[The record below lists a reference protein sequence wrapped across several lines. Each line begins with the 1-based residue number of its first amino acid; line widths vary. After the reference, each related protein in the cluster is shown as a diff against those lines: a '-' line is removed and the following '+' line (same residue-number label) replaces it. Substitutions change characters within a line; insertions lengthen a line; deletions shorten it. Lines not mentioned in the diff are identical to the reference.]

1 MPSYPLIRIVALV
14 LGFAVFPMLAEEPNA
29 VAIEA
34 VRRLKGADLSA
45 NPALKRAVDKMVDEV
60 RGQGVMVEL
69 IRDFD
74 LKDRVPQLVDYLRKH
89 PGDEA
94 ALDAVS
100 YIGVTDASALKE
112 ELQAAGVAAE
122 LIRTVGRSGR
132 TEWTTELVR
141 LLAAADRT
149 PAQREAAV
157 AALLTSESG
166 ADALLRLMGSNGLT
180 GTLAD
185 GAMQGLQAAR
195 WPKVREQVQK
205 LGRSGTISRREV
217 QLPKERVLQLEAD
230 PGRGAAV
237 FKRAATG
244 CIACHQVGQ
253 EGVEFGPNLGE
264 IGGKLGKEAL
274 YDAIADPSAG
284 ISFGYEAW
292 LLTLRDGDEVLG
304 LISSET
310 DQEVAM
316 KVPGGQVL
324 RYRKTEIVK
333 RDKQAQSIMPAGMQ
347 DSMSAQDFADLL
359 TYLAS
364 LKPRRP

>member
-1 MPSYPLIRIVALV
+1 
-14 LGFAVFPMLAEEPNA
+14 MLAEEPNA

-112 ELQAAGVAAE
+112 ELQAAGVAVE

-157 AALLTSESG
+157 AALLSRCCHFGKSS
-166 ADALLRLMGSNGLT
+166 A
-180 GTLAD
+180 
-185 GAMQGLQAAR
+185 
-195 WPKVREQVQK
+195 
-205 LGRSGTISRREV
+205 SRRWRFASSV
-217 QLPKERVLQLEAD
+217 ISTVH
-230 PGRGAAV
+230 V
-237 FKRAATG
+237 RAASGSVSKVPLTNSPRK
-244 CIACHQVGQ
+244 ASR
-253 EGVEFGPNLGE
+253 FGP
-264 IGGKLGKEAL
+264 
-274 YDAIADPSAG
+274 AG
-284 ISFGYEAW
+284 
-292 LLTLRDGDEVLG
+292 
-304 LISSET
+304 
-310 DQEVAM
+310 
-316 KVPGGQVL
+316 
-324 RYRKTEIVK
+324 
-333 RDKQAQSIMPAGMQ
+333 
-347 DSMSAQDFADLL
+347 
-359 TYLAS
+359 
-364 LKPRRP
+364 